1 MCVYFVAMTCAVKF
15 GLGWAHDVFKF
26 ACHMFMHTYL
36 HFFIFLYIDVFG
48 AFLHVSLS
56 PSLFLLVSCIMEPKW
71 KSTPS
76 QNPLCSRASSSSDH
90 TPPHVQFCDDT
101 GHPLSERTF
110 WRTFVDKAFIQN
122 AKSSYRNFLILTYPL
137 SFTIGVGVTLWHPG
151 HLFLYDHT
159 WVLLQYSQNWH
170 FCTSFLLSCL
180 RYMHSS
186 CACLRTIFKDE
197 LSSKHP
203 LLGLCKRSKIPE
215 HGDDIYSSSFVSL

>member
-1 MCVYFVAMTCAVKF
+1 MCVYFVAMMCAVKF

-26 ACHMFMHTYL
+26 ACHMFIHTYL

-56 PSLFLLVSCIMEPKW
+56 PSLFLLVSCIMAPKW

-76 QNPLCSRASSSSDH
+76 QNPLRSGASSSSDH

-137 SFTIGVGVTLWHPG
+137 SFTIGVGGHFVTSRTLVPLWSYMSFTPIFTK
-151 HLFLYDHT
+151 LTLLY
-159 WVLLQYSQNWH
+159 LI
-170 FCTSFLLSCL
+170 
-180 RYMHSS
+180 SS
-186 CACLRTIFKDE
+186 LMFEVHA
-197 LSSKHP
+197 
-203 LLGLCKRSKIPE
+203 
-215 HGDDIYSSSFVSL
+215 